1 MIGVV
6 KKNNQRPVCQQ
17 TNLKRSNK
25 PLPKKRGGKSEGN
38 INKNQEHNIL
48 VLSLWEKVDK
58 GATEINR
65 TLWEINKTRK
75 KKGKKE
81 TEFD

>member
-1 MIGVV
+1 MIGA
-6 KKNNQRPVCQQ
+6 VCQQ

-25 PLPKKRGGKSEGN
+25 PLPQKRGEKSEGN
-38 INKNQEHNIL
+38 NNKNQEHNIL

-65 TLWEINKTRK
+65 TLWEINKTR
-75 KKGKKE
+75 
-81 TEFD
+81 